1 MANGKNL
8 DKAMPC
14 KASFT
19 YGTSGERSQPATK
32 IIRGQGDLRAKKS
45 QNNGK

>member
-8 DKAMPC
+8 DKPMSC

-19 YGTSGERSQPATK
+19 FGTSGERSKPATK
-32 IIRGQGDLRAKKS
+32 ILKGQGDLRSKKS
-45 QNNGK
+45 NNNGR

>member
-1 MANGKNL
+1 MKNGKNL
-8 DKAMPC
+8 DKAMPV

-32 IIRGQGDLRAKKS
+32 ILKGGDLRTRKS
-45 QNNGK
+45 NNNGK

>member
-8 DKAMPC
+8 DKPMSC

-19 YGTSGERSQPATK
+19 YGTSGETSKPATK
-32 IIRGQGDLRAKKS
+32 ILKGGDLRSKKS
-45 QNNGK
+45 NNNGK

>member
-1 MANGKNL
+1 MKGGKNL
-8 DKAMPC
+8 DKAMPV

-32 IIRGQGDLRAKKS
+32 IMKGMGDLRSKKS
-45 QNNGK
+45 MNNGK